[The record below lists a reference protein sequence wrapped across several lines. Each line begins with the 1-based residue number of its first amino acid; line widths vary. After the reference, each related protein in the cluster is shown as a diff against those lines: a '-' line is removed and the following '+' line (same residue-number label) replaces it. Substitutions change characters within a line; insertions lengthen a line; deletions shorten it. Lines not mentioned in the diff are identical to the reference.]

1 MGRVMTRFITRS
13 LALTALTLST
23 AVLSQEPQME
33 GEVNPLATL
42 DWKAGPG
49 SFNVAKLATI
59 ELSEGYDYLD
69 AANTTRLMEMMENPT
84 SGQEFYAGPEDMR
97 WFSVFEYDDT
107 GHIED
112 NENIDPDDLLASLR
126 EGNKIGNKERRK
138 RGWTEFKILG
148 WQYEPFYDE
157 EDNRLTW
164 AILGES
170 DGQPVINY
178 NTRLLGR
185 TGVMSVT
192 LVSGVET
199 LDTDLAEFKGMLAG
213 FDYNQGQRYAEYEP
227 GDKLATYGLAA
238 LVTGGAAAAVV
249 KSGAGKGIMKAIVAG
264 AVAVFAFLG
273 GAIKRVFK
281 RQ

>member
-1 MGRVMTRFITRS
+1 MTRFITHA
-13 LALTALTLST
+13 LALLALVLST
-23 AVLSQEPQME
+23 AVLSQETPME

-42 DWKAGPG
+42 DWQAGPDN
-49 SFNVAKLATI
+49 FNVARLASI
-59 ELSEGYDYLD
+59 ELQAGYDYLD

-84 SGQEFYAGPEDMR
+84 SGQEYYAGPEDMR

-112 NENIDPDDLLASLR
+112 NENIDPEDLLASLR
-126 EGNKIGNKERRK
+126 EGNKIGNEERRK

-199 LDTDLAEFKGMLAG
+199 LDSDLAEFKSMLGG
-213 FDYNQGQRYAEYEP
+213 FEYNQGQRYAEYEP

-249 KSGAGKGIMKAIVAG
+249 KSGAGKSIVKIVIAG
-264 AVAVFAFLG
+264 AAALFAFFG

>member
-1 MGRVMTRFITRS
+1 MTRFITRA
-13 LALTALTLST
+13 LALMALSLST
-23 AVLSQEPQME
+23 AALSQEPQME
-33 GEVNPLATL
+33 GEMNPLATL
-42 DWKAGPG
+42 EWKAGPG
-49 SFNVAKLATI
+49 SFNVARRASI
-59 ELSEGYDYLD
+59 ELPEGYDYLD

-84 SGQEFYAGPEDMR
+84 SGQEYYAGPADMR

-112 NENIDPDDLLASLR
+112 NESIDPDDLLASLR
-126 EGNKIGNKERRK
+126 EGNRIGNEERRK

-170 DGQPVINY
+170 DGQPVVNY

-199 LDTDLAEFKGMLAG
+199 LDSDLMEFKAMLAG
-213 FDYNQGQRYAEYEP
+213 FNYNQGQRYAEYEP

-249 KSGAGKGIMKAIVAG
+249 KSGAGKSIVKFVMAG
-264 AVAVFAFLG
+264 VAAVVAFFG
-273 GAIKRVFK
+273 GALKRVFK